1 MIDIETKKNYKKK
14 YETVIINKVK
24 KAKEY
29 HQKNKE
35 KLQEIPQNKYNK
47 LFNKENDIRKEY
59 GRNRYR
65 NMSEEDKQR
74 LKGYK
79 KNYRDLIKVAL
90 WWNTV

>member
-1 MIDIETKKNYKKK
+1 MIDIETKKNDKKK
-14 YETVIINKVK
+14 YEIVIINNVK

-35 KLQEIPQNKYNK
+35 KLQEKPQNEYNK

>member
-1 MIDIETKKNYKKK
+1 MIDIETKKNDKKK
-14 YETVIINKVK
+14 YEIVIINNVK

-35 KLQEIPQNKYNK
+35 KLQEKPQNEYNK

-90 WWNTV
+90 

>member
-1 MIDIETKKNYKKK
+1 M
-14 YETVIINKVK
+14 
-24 KAKEY
+24 
-29 HQKNKE
+29 QE
-35 KLQEIPQNKYNK
+35 KPQNKYKK

-90 WWNTV
+90 

>member
-35 KLQEIPQNKYNK
+35 KLQEKPQNKYNK

-79 KNYRDLIKVAL
+79 KTIVI
-90 WWNTV
+90 